1 MTMKD
6 SLFTVKRQKREF
18 VYILVCLLLAI
29 VLNVF
34 SIIFY
39 GTEWKEL
46 YTQWFYVLMLAIG
59 FHYLTI
65 LFRLIFVKRKKH
77 SDSAA

>member
-1 MTMKD
+1 MKD
-6 SLFTVKRQKREF
+6 NLFTVKRQKREF

-29 VLNVF
+29 SANVF

-46 YTQWFYVLMLAIG
+46 YTQWFYVLALTVG

-65 LFRLIFVKRKKH
+65 LFRLIFVSRKKH
-77 SDSAA
+77 SDPVA

>member
-1 MTMKD
+1 MKD
-6 SLFTVKRQKREF
+6 NIFTVESKKKEF
-18 VYILVCLLLAI
+18 VYILVCLLLANCT
-29 VLNVF
+29 NVF

-46 YTQWFYVLMLAIG
+46 YTQWFYVLMLTMG

-65 LFRLIFVKRKKH
+65 LFRLFFVRRNKH
-77 SDSAA
+77 SESAA

>member
-1 MTMKD
+1 MKD
-6 SLFTVKRQKREF
+6 SLFTAKRQKREF
-18 VYILVCLLLAI
+18 VYILICLLLAI
-29 VLNVF
+29 SANVF

-46 YTQWFYVLMLAIG
+46 YTQWFYVLALTVF

-65 LFRLIFVKRKKH
+65 IFRLIFVRRKKQT
-77 SDSAA
+77 DSAA

>member
-1 MTMKD
+1 MKD
-6 SLFTVKRQKREF
+6 SLFTAKRQKREF
-18 VYILVCLLLAI
+18 VYILVCLLLA
-29 VLNVF
+29 VVANVF

-46 YTQWFYVLMLAIG
+46 YTQWFYVLMLAVG

-65 LFRLIFVKRKKH
+65 WFRLIFVRREKK
-77 SDSAA
+77 SGSAA

>member
-1 MTMKD
+1 MKD
-6 SLFTVKRQKREF
+6 SLFTPKRQKREF

-29 VLNVF
+29 VANIF

-46 YTQWFYVLMLAIG
+46 YTQWFYVLLLAIG
-59 FHYLTI
+59 FHYATI
-65 LFRLIFVKRKKH
+65 WFRLIFVRRKKR
-77 SDSAA
+77 SDVTG

>member
-1 MTMKD
+1 MKD